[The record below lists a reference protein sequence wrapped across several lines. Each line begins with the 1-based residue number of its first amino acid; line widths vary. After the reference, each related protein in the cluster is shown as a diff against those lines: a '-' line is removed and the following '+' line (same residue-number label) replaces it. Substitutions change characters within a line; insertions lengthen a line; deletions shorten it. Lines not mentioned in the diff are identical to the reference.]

1 MVHESDRNRDRCKA
15 RRRALFHLLIFL
27 LHPILFPLVLLLLI
41 AANTNTTTNSRTTI
55 TNTTPNN
62 NTRTIA
68 TAPPIFDAAN
78 TRALGRA
85 GGIDGVCGGGG
96 GDVALALGVCEVGV
110 GACVGGGSRGWGGST
125 RKMCATGGARRGTC
139 GARGCGRARCETA
152 GEFDEQED
160 QYVRGKDTGDAAR
173 AKRQHK
179 DDEGDAIVEGDGDGS
194 KWNWRRRS
202 SREIIE

>member
-1 MVHESDRNRDRCKA
+1 MGWINKKKVRD
-15 RRRALFHLLIFL
+15 
-27 LHPILFPLVLLLLI
+27 
-41 AANTNTTTNSRTTI
+41 
-55 TNTTPNN
+55 
-62 NTRTIA
+62 
-68 TAPPIFDAAN
+68 
-78 TRALGRA
+78 GR
-85 GGIDGVCGGGG
+85 
-96 GDVALALGVCEVGV
+96 
-110 GACVGGGSRGWGGST
+110 
-125 RKMCATGGARRGTC
+125 ARRGTC

-179 DDEGDAIVEGDGDGS
+179 DDEDDVVDEGDGDGA